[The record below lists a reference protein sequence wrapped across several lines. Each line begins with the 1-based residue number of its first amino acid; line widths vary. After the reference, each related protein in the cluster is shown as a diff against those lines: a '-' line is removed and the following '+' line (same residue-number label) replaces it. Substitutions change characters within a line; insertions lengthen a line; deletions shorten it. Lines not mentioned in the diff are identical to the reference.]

1 MKAEVPLEA
10 LEGSSV
16 ALRLRATVGS
26 GKLGQS
32 WLSDIA
38 IDDIKWSASACNVSA
53 NVVKATT
60 NVAGCPNDRPFLST
74 GTGCVEVC
82 PPTHYGD
89 AGKTFRCV
97 ACNNQCATS
106 TASSNRRILAG
117 NIGGVGV
124 MGEMVG
130 CTGPGPSN
138 CRKCRAVKEGE
149 TCKDACSLG
158 L

>member
-60 NVAGCPNDRPFLST
+60 NVAGCPTTAPF
-74 GTGCVEVC
+74 C
-82 PPTHYGD
+82 PPVPDVWRSARPRITVMPGRRLG
-89 AGKTFRCV
+89 AWRAITNAPRRPP
-97 ACNNQCATS
+97 AATG
-106 TASSNRRILAG
+106 ASLRATQ
-117 NIGGVGV
+117 GVWG
-124 MGEMVG
+124 
-130 CTGPGPSN
+130 
-138 CRKCRAVKEGE
+138 
-149 TCKDACSLG
+149 
-158 L
+158 